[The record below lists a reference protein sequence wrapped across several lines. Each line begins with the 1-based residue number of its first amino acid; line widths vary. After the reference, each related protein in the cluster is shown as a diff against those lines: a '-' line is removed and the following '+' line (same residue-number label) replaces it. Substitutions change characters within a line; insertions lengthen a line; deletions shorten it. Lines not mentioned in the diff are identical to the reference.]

1 MTTANDNA
9 VVKTIY
15 DPSPVGYHL
24 PSSNAFTGF
33 TYNGSNV
40 SGSSYFGSRFN
51 SPYTSTTDFTDN
63 FGWEFYCNKMTGEG
77 SYDTAGGTI
86 FFPALGYRSYSAGTV
101 NNVGS
106 LGYFWSAVPYST
118 SYGRSL
124 SFRSS
129 YIYPLSINYRSDGF
143 AVRPVQE

>member
-1 MTTANDNA
+1 MTTANDNV

-33 TYNGSNV
+33 TYNGSNA

-63 FGWEFYCNKMTGEG
+63 FGWKFYCNKMTGEG

-86 FFPALGYRSYSAGTV
+86 FFPASGCRGDSTGTASI
-101 NNVGS
+101 VGS
-106 LGYFWSAVPYST
+106 DGYYWSAVPDST
-118 SYGRSL
+118 DFGRYL
-124 SFRSS
+124 SFYSS
-129 YIYPLSINYRSDGF
+129 GVDPLGDYYRSFGF

>member
-1 MTTANDNA
+1 MTTANDNV

-86 FFPALGYRSYSAGTV
+86 FFPASGYRYASTGTV
-101 NNVGS
+101 YYVGS
-106 LGYFWSAVPYST
+106 YGYFWSAVPYST
-118 SYGRSL
+118 DYGRRL
-124 SFRSS
+124 SFSS
-129 YIYPLSINYRSDGF
+129 SNIYPLSSYNRSYGF